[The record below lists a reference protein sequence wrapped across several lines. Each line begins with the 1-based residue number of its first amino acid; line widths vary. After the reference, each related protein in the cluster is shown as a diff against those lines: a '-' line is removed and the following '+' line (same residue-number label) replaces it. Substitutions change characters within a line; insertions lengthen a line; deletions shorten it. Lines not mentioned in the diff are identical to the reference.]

1 MKFNIEEE
9 LKKLPASPGVYIMHD
24 AKDEIIY
31 VGKAIV
37 LKNRVRSYFR
47 KSTKKS
53 MKIERM
59 VSLIERF
66 EYIVT
71 NSELEALVL
80 ENNLIKEHRPK
91 YNTMLKDDKTYP
103 FIRVTMQND
112 YPKLEVSRRRKKDGA
127 KYFGPF
133 ISGYSVK
140 RTIDFLNQAC
150 GLRNCNVKIKY
161 GEQKTRPCLN
171 YQLGKCSAPCR
182 GTITK
187 EEYALGVTKAL
198 QFLKGDD
205 TVIIKDLTEK
215 MEKSSEE
222 MDFEKAA
229 EYRDLIGS
237 LRSITQKQKMDHESM
252 DDKDILAIA
261 MDEKDVVVQV
271 FFVRRGKLIGREH
284 YYMKNAE
291 GEKKSEVLATF
302 VKQFYAGTTFV
313 PRELV
318 LQEQI
323 EEQEIIENWL
333 TELRG
338 RKAYIHVPRKGT
350 KEKLVEL
357 AKENAELVLSKD
369 RERIKANKRKTLG
382 AVNELAVV
390 LDMEEITRIEA
401 YDISNTNGFESV
413 GSMVVFEEGKPKK
426 SDYRKFKIKTVQG
439 PDDYASLEEVLR
451 RRFKHGLEER
461 KRMQVE
467 DEKFGSFTKFPSV
480 IMMDG
485 GKGQVHVAERVL
497 EELKLSIPV
506 CGMVKDDTHSTRGL
520 YFQGE
525 ELALSTRSE
534 GFHLLTRIQDE
545 AHRFAIT
552 YHRAIR
558 SKKQVYSILDE
569 IDGIGEARRKSL
581 LRMFGSVAN
590 IKEASVEELTQ
601 ADKMNEKAANTVYDF
616 FHKKEKTDK

>member
-24 AKDEIIY
+24 AMDEIIY

-53 MKIERM
+53 VKIERM

-140 RTIDFLNQAC
+140 KTIDFLNQAC
-150 GLRNCNVKIKY
+150 GLRNCNVQIKY
-161 GEQKTRPCLN
+161 GEQKARPCLN

-205 TVIIKDLTEK
+205 SEILKELREK

-237 LRSITQKQKMDHESM
+237 LRSITQKQKMDNESM

-271 FFVRRGKLIGREH
+271 FFVRNGKLIGREH

-291 GEKKSEVLATF
+291 GEQKSEILATF

-369 RERIKANKRKTLG
+369 RERIKANQRKTLG
-382 AVNELAVV
+382 AVQELADV
-390 LDMEEITRIEA
+390 LGMEQIERIEA

-461 KRMQVE
+461 KRMQGQ

-497 EELKLSIPV
+497 DELKLSIPV

-520 YFQGE
+520 YFHGE
-525 ELALSTRSE
+525 ELPLSTRSE

-569 IDGIGEARRKSL
+569 IEGIGEARRKSL

-590 IKEASVEELTQ
+590 IKEASVEELAK

-616 FHKKEKTDK
+616 FHQKEKTDK